1 MEVESAVTA
10 VGLELFALFIGA
22 MILFFVKEL
31 VHDFRYDNWKW
42 FERWPGLN
50 RRWFDWVGAVIL
62 ILGIVALFLIL
73 VWLNMFL
80 FG

>member
-10 VGLELFALFIGA
+10 VVLELSALLVGSL
-22 MILFFVKEL
+22 ILYFTSTIVQ
-31 VHDFRYDNWKW
+31 DFRYEQWKW

-50 RRWFDWVGAVIL
+50 KRWFDWVGAVIL

-73 VWLNMFL
+73 VRLNMFL
-80 FG
+80 F